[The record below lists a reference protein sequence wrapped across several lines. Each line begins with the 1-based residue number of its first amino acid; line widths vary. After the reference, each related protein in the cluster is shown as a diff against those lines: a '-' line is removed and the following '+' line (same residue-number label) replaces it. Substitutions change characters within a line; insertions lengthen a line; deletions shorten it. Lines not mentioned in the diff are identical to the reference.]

1 MKKKTSSKKVAKKRA
16 YRVVMPKAKK
26 SNGMKVLLAMWVGLA
41 LVQSVM
47 IYVAYGDQFK
57 EMTDMVM
64 AYAS

>member
-1 MKKKTSSKKVAKKRA
+1 MAKKKVAKKRA
-16 YRVVMPKAKK
+16 YKVVMPKAKK

-47 IYVAYGDQFK
+47 IYMAYGDQVK
-57 EMTDMVM
+57 EMTAIVM